1 MKHDVDMNQRRNQSK
16 LRNMLKRINPKN
28 EKIADQVEIFWNHL
42 YNDTRSIF
50 KPDEAK
56 HVHPRVDVLESKN
69 LYNIRID
76 LPGADANSI
85 DLKSEGRTLLVKAK
99 RTCVDAADFTMSHCE
114 HPADLYERGIH
125 LAEDAVVEEKSA
137 TYSDGILSVR
147 IPRKAA

>member
-1 MKHDVDMNQRRNQSK
+1 MKHDLDMNPRGSNGGF
-16 LRNMLKRINPKN
+16 RNMLRKITPKS
-28 EKIADQVEIFWNHL
+28 EKIADQVETLWNHL

-50 KPDEAK
+50 KTEPTS
-56 HVHPRVDVLESKN
+56 HVHPRIDVLESKN

-85 DLKSEGRTLLVKAK
+85 DLKSDGRTLLVRAK
-99 RTCVDAADFTMSHCE
+99 RSCADTTDFTMAHCE
-114 HPADLYERGIH
+114 HPVDRYERGIR
-125 LAEDAVVEEKSA
+125 LADDAVMEEKSS